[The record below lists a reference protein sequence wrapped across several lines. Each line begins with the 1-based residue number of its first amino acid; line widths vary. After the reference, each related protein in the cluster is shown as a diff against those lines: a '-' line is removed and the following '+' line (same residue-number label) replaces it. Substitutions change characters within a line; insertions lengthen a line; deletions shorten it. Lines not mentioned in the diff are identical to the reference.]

1 MSRTGTFL
9 FQILQ
14 LNVNRMERR
23 CSEMEEKEQL
33 LKETI
38 QRTQKTIET
47 QAGVLFS
54 NYDKQINLLLENKQL
69 LEQFKKA
76 TKDYDSLQFYLNEV
90 TQPDLLTITAKY
102 AGIDIATIIITK
114 DKTTISTETQEE
126 SNKEQFKC
134 DIQLKDEDLKS
145 IQAKR
150 FLEFFKQDF
159 KLKTKP
165 NKENQEAM
173 LLAEFSKTSSYDK
186 ILTGIQPIKYSTL
199 YYPIPIMMNQKKME
213 YINILARTKVRK
225 ITIIEVMSED
235 QELESILTQATAKA
249 TMLLNI
255 LSRDNGD
262 RWYKIFGFHG
272 AKPSHLTI
280 KVCIAVPKSSKI
292 KEFEPFTIQ
301 SENGVL
307 DYRYLQFDAD
317 AEKVTAII
325 SNVND

>member
-1 MSRTGTFL
+1 
-9 FQILQ
+9 
-14 LNVNRMERR
+14 MED
-23 CSEMEEKEQL
+23 KEQQ
-33 LKETI
+33 LKDTI
-38 QRTQKTIET
+38 ESTQKIIET
-47 QAGVLFS
+47 QAGVLFN
-54 NYDKQINLLLENKQL
+54 NYDKPINLLLENKQL

-90 TQPDLLTITAKY
+90 KQPDLLTITTKCK
-102 AGIDIATIIITK
+102 GIDIATIAINK
-114 DKTTISTETQEE
+114 EKTTISTETQDK
-126 SNKEQFKC
+126 SNMEQFKC

-159 KLKTKP
+159 KLKNKP

-186 ILTGIQPIKYSTL
+186 ILTGIQPIKYGTL
-199 YYPIPIMMNQKKME
+199 FYPIPIMMNQKKME

-235 QELESILTQATAKA
+235 QELDSILTQATAKA

-255 LSRDNGD
+255 LNGEHGD

-301 SENGVL
+301 TENRAL
-307 DYRYLQFDAD
+307 DYRYLQFEND
-317 AEKVTAII
+317 AEKVTAIK

>member
-1 MSRTGTFL
+1 
-9 FQILQ
+9 
-14 LNVNRMERR
+14 MERR
-23 CSEMEEKEQL
+23 CSAMEENEQL
-33 LKETI
+33 LKDI
-38 QRTQKTIET
+38 IDRTQKTIEN
-47 QAGVLFS
+47 QAGALFN
-54 NYDKQINLLLENKQL
+54 NYDKLINLLLENKQL

-90 TQPDLLTITAKY
+90 TQPNLLTITAKC

-134 DIQLKDEDLKS
+134 DIQLKEEDLKS

-150 FLEFFKQDF
+150 FLEYFKQEF

-186 ILTGIQPIKYSTL
+186 ILTGIQPIKYGTL
-199 YYPIPIMMNQKKME
+199 YYPIPIMINQKKME

-225 ITIIEVMSED
+225 ITLIETIGED
-235 QELESILTQATAKA
+235 QELDSILTQATAKA
-249 TMLLNI
+249 VMLLNV
-255 LSRDNGD
+255 LSGEHGD
-262 RWYKIFGFHG
+262 RWYKLFGFHG

-292 KEFEPFTIQ
+292 KELEPFTIQ

-317 AEKVTAII
+317 TEKVTAIK

>member
-1 MSRTGTFL
+1 
-9 FQILQ
+9 
-14 LNVNRMERR
+14 MED
-23 CSEMEEKEQL
+23 KEQQ
-33 LKETI
+33 LKDTI
-38 QRTQKTIET
+38 ESTQKIIET
-47 QAGVLFS
+47 QAGVLFN
-54 NYDKQINLLLENKQL
+54 NYDKPINLLLENKQL

-90 TQPDLLTITAKY
+90 KQPDLLTITTKCK
-102 AGIDIATIIITK
+102 GIDIATIAINK
-114 DKTTISTETQEE
+114 EKTTISTETQDK
-126 SNKEQFKC
+126 SNMEQFKC

-159 KLKTKP
+159 KLKNKP

-186 ILTGIQPIKYSTL
+186 ILTGIQPIKYGTL

-235 QELESILTQATAKA
+235 QELDSILTQATAKA

-255 LSRDNGD
+255 LNGEHGD

-301 SENGVL
+301 TENEAL
-307 DYRYLQFDAD
+307 DYRYLQFEND
-317 AEKVTAII
+317 AEKVTAIK

>member
-1 MSRTGTFL
+1 MKLCTERIIHKPLISLQSKMSRTGTFL

-23 CSEMEEKEQL
+23 CSAMEEKEQL

-69 LEQFKKA
+69 LDQFKKA

-114 DKTTISTETQEE
+114 VKTTISTETQDK
-126 SNKEQFKC
+126 SNMEQFKC
-134 DIQLKDEDLKS
+134 DIQLKDENLNS

-165 NKENQEAM
+165 YKENQEAM

-186 ILTGIQPIKYSTL
+186 LVVGIQPIKYGTL

-225 ITIIEVMSED
+225 ITIIEVISEN

-262 RWYKIFGFHG
+262 KWYKIFGFHRSQT
-272 AKPSHLTI
+272 KPPNNQGMYS
-280 KVCIAVPKSSKI
+280 SSKI
-292 KEFEPFTIQ
+292 F
-301 SENGVL
+301 
-307 DYRYLQFDAD
+307 
-317 AEKVTAII
+317 
-325 SNVND
+325 

>member
-1 MSRTGTFL
+1 M
-9 FQILQ
+9 Q
-14 LNVNRMERR
+14 
-23 CSEMEEKEQL
+23 EKEQL
-33 LKETI
+33 LKDTI
-38 QRTQKTIET
+38 DRTQKTIDT

-69 LEQFKKA
+69 LESFKKA

-90 TQPDLLTITAKY
+90 TQPNLLIITAKY
-102 AGIDIATIIITK
+102 AGIDIATITITK
-114 DKTTISTETQEE
+114 DNTTISTETQEE

-134 DIQLKDEDLKS
+134 DIQLKNEELKS

-165 NKENQEAM
+165 NKKNQEAM

-186 ILTGIQPIKYSTL
+186 ILTGIQPIKYGTL

-235 QELESILTQATAKA
+235 QELDSILTQATAKGII
-249 TMLLNI
+249 LQNI
-255 LSRDNGD
+255 LNGEQGD
-262 RWYKIFGFHG
+262 RWYKIFGFHR
-272 AKPSHLTI
+272 
-280 KVCIAVPKSSKI
+280 
-292 KEFEPFTIQ
+292 
-301 SENGVL
+301 N
-307 DYRYLQFDAD
+307 
-317 AEKVTAII
+317 
-325 SNVND
+325 